1 MVIYEQ
7 FSINSFAQKIE
18 MKFYPLA
25 VIFMLLGIAI
35 MSFNPVKKGFETENS
50 IINAG
55 LTDFKTKLDH
65 LKSDA
70 YRFSDDKISLGDL
83 RKTLKETR
91 NSFKEIEFYVA
102 YHYPEFTKTH
112 LNAAPLFHIEA
123 ASTSSYTLPPE
134 GLQVLDEMIFSDE
147 AEDKKEEIKT
157 ITDFLFNSYANFYL
171 SSVKNGLSKGN
182 NKTLPLRIELIRIY
196 SLGVTGFDTPGSLN
210 ISEETRHA
218 FSGMK
223 NYINDDPYFKNYNT
237 KSADQLLSSGIEY
250 LSTHTDFETFD
261 RIEFYKKYIQPLY
274 KELGSW
280 DGRSDDL
287 KEFSGWNAG
296 NTEFFSSDFLDPY
309 FYTLLKKEE
318 NNEALRKLGKQ
329 IFYDQNLSSNGKMSC
344 ATCHL
349 PENAF
354 TDLKGKS
361 QSNVDGKT
369 VLRNSPTL
377 YNAVFAK
384 RFFYDLRAFYLEQQ
398 AEHVIYNKDEF
409 NTSYENIIKKLK
421 SKPEYKKAFTT
432 AFGKSDI
439 SREHFSKALSSY
451 VASLYS
457 YESDF
462 DQFMRNEKE
471 ISADAKK
478 GFNLFMGKANCATCH
493 FAPNFSGLV
502 PPFFNEN
509 ESEVLGVTAK
519 PINQKP
525 LELDADKGRVN
536 SPVRKENS
544 WIYENSFKTV
554 TVRNIAL
561 TKPYFHN
568 GAFNT
573 LEEVLDFY
581 NEGGGEGLGL
591 KMKNQT
597 LDSEKLNLSKTEIKQ
612 IIAFLNSL
620 TDISKTKVR

>member
-1 MVIYEQ
+1 
-7 FSINSFAQKIE
+7 

-25 VIFMLLGIAI
+25 VLFVILGFAV
-35 MSFNPVKKGFETENS
+35 MSFNPSHKGFKNENS
-50 IINAG
+50 VIHQG
-55 LTDFKTKLDH
+55 LTNFKTSLSQ

-70 YRFSDDKISLGDL
+70 YAFSEDKITLEDL

-123 ASTSSYTLPPE
+123 AGTTSYTLPPE
-134 GLQVLDEMIFSDE
+134 GLQVLDEMVFSDE
-147 AEDKKEEIKT
+147 AEEKKEEIKT
-157 ITDFLFNSYANFYL
+157 ITDFLFNSYASFYL
-171 SSVKNGLSKGN
+171 SSIKNGLSKGN

-210 ISEETRHA
+210 ISEEALHA

-223 NYINDDPYFKNYNT
+223 KYIQDDPYFKNYNT
-237 KSADQLLSSGIEY
+237 EKAGHLFTTGIEY
-250 LSTHTDFETFD
+250 LSGNTDFETFD

-274 KELGSW
+274 QELGSW
-280 DGRSDDL
+280 DGRTDDL
-287 KEFSGWNAG
+287 KEFSGWNPEST
-296 NTEFFSSDFLDPY
+296 NFFSSDFLDPY
-309 FYTLLKKEE
+309 FYTLLRKDED
-318 NNEALRKLGKQ
+318 NEALRNLGQQ
-329 IFYDQNLSSNGKMSC
+329 IFYDQNVSGNGKMSC

-354 TDLKGKS
+354 TDMKS
-361 QSNVDGKT
+361 KSPSNVDGKT

-409 NTSYENIIKKLK
+409 NTSYENIIKKINANPQYK
-421 SKPEYKKAFTT
+421 QAFKKAFKK
-432 AFGKSDI
+432 GNI
-439 SREHFSKALSSY
+439 NRENFSKALSSY

-471 ISADAKK
+471 ISSDAKK

-509 ESEVLGVTAK
+509 ESEVLGITTK
-519 PINQKP
+519 PIDQKP
-525 LELDADKGRVN
+525 LELDTDKGRIN
-536 SPVRKENS
+536 SPVKKENS

-568 GAFNT
+568 GAFST
-573 LEEVLDFY
+573 LEEVMEFY

-597 LDSEKLNLSKTEIKQ
+597 LAADKLNLTPIEVKQ

-620 TDISKTKVR
+620 TDISKTKAK

>member
-1 MVIYEQ
+1 MR
-7 FSINSFAQKIE
+7 
-18 MKFYPLA
+18 FYPFA
-25 VIFMLLGIAI
+25 ALLFLLVFSA
-35 MSFNPVKKGFETENS
+35 MSFNPVDQGVKSEDTFINNGLSEFKNKLEN
-50 IINAG
+50 
-55 LTDFKTKLDH
+55 

-70 YRFSDDKISLGDL
+70 KSFSEDKISLEEL
-83 RKTLKETR
+83 QQSLKNTR

-102 YHYPEFTKTH
+102 FHYPEFTKTH

-123 ASTSSYTLPPE
+123 AGTSAYTLPPE

-147 AEDKKEEIKT
+147 ALEKKDDIKT
-157 ITDFLFNSYANFYL
+157 IADFLYNSYASFYL
-171 SSVKNGLSKGN
+171 STVKNGLSKGN

-210 ISEETRHA
+210 VSDETVHA

-223 NYINDDPYFKNYNT
+223 KYLHDDLYFKNYNIQKADAILTDGINYLT
-237 KSADQLLSSGIEY
+237 KN
-250 LSTHTDFETFD
+250 TDFETFD

-274 KELGSW
+274 EEFGSW
-280 DGRSDDL
+280 DGRTDDL
-287 KEFSGWNAG
+287 KEFSGWNVG
-296 NTEFFSSDFLDPY
+296 NKNFFSSDFLDPY
-309 FYTLLKKEE
+309 FYTLLKKDED
-318 NNEALRKLGKQ
+318 NGDLRKLGKE
-329 IFYDQNLSSNGKMSC
+329 IFYDQNVSNNGKMSC

-354 TDLKGKS
+354 TDLKAKS
-361 QSNVDGKT
+361 PSSMEGKT
-369 VLRNSPTL
+369 VLRNSPSL

-409 NTSYENIIKKLK
+409 NTSYESIIKKLK
-421 SKPEYKKAFTT
+421 TKPEYRKAFKA
-432 AFGKSDI
+432 AFKNGEINK
-439 SREHFSKALSSY
+439 ENFSKALSSY

-462 DQFMRNEKE
+462 DRFMRNEKE
-471 ISADAKK
+471 ISSDAKK

-509 ESEVLGVTAK
+509 ESEVLGITAK
-519 PINQKP
+519 PISQKP
-525 LELDADKGRVN
+525 LELDADQGRIN
-536 SPVRKENS
+536 SPVKKENS

-554 TVRNIAL
+554 TVRNAAL

-573 LEEVLDFY
+573 LEEVMDFY

-591 KMKNQT
+591 KVKNQT
-597 LDSEKLNLSKTEIKQ
+597 LASDKLNLTQTEIKQ

-620 TDISKTKVR
+620 TDVSRK

>member
-1 MVIYEQ
+1 MR
-7 FSINSFAQKIE
+7 
-18 MKFYPLA
+18 FYPFAA
-25 VIFMLLGIAI
+25 VLFLLVFSA
-35 MSFNPVKKGFETENS
+35 MSFNLVDKGVKSEDTFVNKGLSEFKNKLEN
-50 IINAG
+50 
-55 LTDFKTKLDH
+55 

-70 YRFSDDKISLGDL
+70 KSFSEDKISIEELQQS
-83 RKTLKETR
+83 LKNTR

-123 ASTSSYTLPPE
+123 AGTSAYTLPPE

-147 AEDKKEEIKT
+147 ALEKKDDIK
-157 ITDFLFNSYANFYL
+157 IIADFLYNSYASFYL
-171 SSVKNGLSKGN
+171 STVKNGLSKGN

-210 ISEETRHA
+210 VSDETVHA
-218 FSGMK
+218 FSGMQK
-223 NYINDDPYFKNYNT
+223 YLHDDLYFKNYNIQKADAILKEGINYLT
-237 KSADQLLSSGIEY
+237 KN
-250 LSTHTDFETFD
+250 TDFETFD

-274 KELGSW
+274 EEFGSW

-287 KEFSGWNAG
+287 KEFSGWNVG
-296 NTEFFSSDFLDPY
+296 NKNFFSSDFLNPY
-309 FYTLLKKEE
+309 FYTLLKKDED
-318 NNEALRKLGKQ
+318 NGDLRKLGKE
-329 IFYDQNLSSNGKMSC
+329 IFYDRNVSNSGKMSC

-354 TDLKGKS
+354 TDLKAKS
-361 QSNVDGKT
+361 PSNVEGKT
-369 VLRNSPTL
+369 VLRNSPSL

-409 NTSYENIIKKLK
+409 NTSYESIIKKLK
-421 SKPEYKKAFTT
+421 TKPEYRKAFKA
-432 AFGKSDI
+432 AFKNGEINK
-439 SREHFSKALSSY
+439 ENFSKALSSY

-471 ISADAKK
+471 ISSDAKK

-509 ESEVLGVTAK
+509 ESEVLGITAK
-519 PINQKP
+519 PISQKP
-525 LELDADKGRVN
+525 LELDADQGRIN
-536 SPVRKENS
+536 SPVKKENS

-554 TVRNIAL
+554 TVRNAAL

-573 LEEVLDFY
+573 LEEVMDFY

-591 KMKNQT
+591 KVKNQT
-597 LDSEKLNLSKTEIKQ
+597 LASDKLNLTQTEIKQ
-612 IIAFLNSL
+612 IIAFLNAL
-620 TDISKTKVR
+620 TDVSRK

>member
-1 MVIYEQ
+1 MR
-7 FSINSFAQKIE
+7 
-18 MKFYPLA
+18 FYPFA
-25 VIFMLLGIAI
+25 ALLFLLVFSA
-35 MSFNPVKKGFETENS
+35 MSFNPVDQGVKSEDTFINNGLSEFKNKLEN
-50 IINAG
+50 
-55 LTDFKTKLDH
+55 

-70 YRFSDDKISLGDL
+70 KSFSEDKISLEEL
-83 RKTLKETR
+83 QQSLKNTR

-123 ASTSSYTLPPE
+123 AGTSAYTLPPE

-147 AEDKKEEIKT
+147 AIEKKNDIKT
-157 ITDFLFNSYANFYL
+157 IADFLYNSYASFYL
-171 SSVKNGLSKGN
+171 STVKNGLSKGN

-210 ISEETRHA
+210 VSDETVHA
-218 FSGMK
+218 FSGMQK
-223 NYINDDPYFKNYNT
+223 YLHDDLYFKNYNIRKADAILTDGINYLT
-237 KSADQLLSSGIEY
+237 KN
-250 LSTHTDFETFD
+250 TDFETFD
-261 RIEFYKKYIQPLY
+261 RIEFYKKFIQPLY
-274 KELGSW
+274 EEFGSW

-287 KEFSGWNAG
+287 KEFSGWNVG
-296 NTEFFSSDFLDPY
+296 NKNFFSSDFLDPY
-309 FYTLLKKEE
+309 FYTLLKKDED
-318 NNEALRKLGKQ
+318 NGDLRKLGKE
-329 IFYDQNLSSNGKMSC
+329 IFYDQNVSKNGKMSC

-354 TDLKGKS
+354 TDLKAKS
-361 QSNVDGKT
+361 QSNLEGKT
-369 VLRNSPTL
+369 VLRNSPSL

-409 NTSYENIIKKLK
+409 NTSYESIIKKLK
-421 SKPEYKKAFTT
+421 TKPEYRKAFKA
-432 AFGKSDI
+432 AFKNGEINK
-439 SREHFSKALSSY
+439 ENFSKALSSY

-462 DQFMRNEKE
+462 DRFMRNERE
-471 ISADAKK
+471 ISSDAKK

-509 ESEVLGVTAK
+509 ESEVLGITAK
-519 PINQKP
+519 PISQKP
-525 LELDADKGRVN
+525 LELDADQGRIN

-554 TVRNIAL
+554 TVRNAAL

-573 LEEVLDFY
+573 LEEVMDFY

-591 KMKNQT
+591 KVKNQT
-597 LDSEKLNLSKTEIKQ
+597 LASDKLNLTQTEIKQ
-612 IIAFLNSL
+612 IIAFLNVL
-620 TDISKTKVR
+620 TDVSRK

>member
-1 MVIYEQ
+1 
-7 FSINSFAQKIE
+7 
-18 MKFYPLA
+18 MKFYHLA
-25 VIFMLLGIAI
+25 VIFVFLGFAV
-35 MSFNPVKKGFETENS
+35 MSFNPSHKGFKNENS
-50 IINAG
+50 AVFEG
-55 LTDFKTKLDH
+55 LTDFKTRLSQ

-70 YRFSDDKISLGDL
+70 YAFSEDKITVEDL

-123 ASTSSYTLPPE
+123 AGTSSYTLPPE
-134 GLQVLDEMIFSDE
+134 GLQVLDEMVFSDE
-147 AEDKKEEIKT
+147 AQEKKEEIKT
-157 ITDFLFNSYANFYL
+157 ITDFLFNSYASFYL
-171 SSVKNGLSKGN
+171 SSIKNGLSTGN

-210 ISEETRHA
+210 ISEETLHA
-218 FSGMK
+218 FTGMK
-223 NYINDDPYFKNYNT
+223 KYIQDDPYFKNYNT
-237 KSADQLLSSGIEY
+237 EKADRLFSAGISY
-250 LSTHTDFETFD
+250 LSENKDFETFD

-274 KELGSW
+274 EELGTW
-280 DGRSDDL
+280 DGTTDDL
-287 KEFSGWNAG
+287 KEFSGWNPASRS
-296 NTEFFSSDFLDPY
+296 FFSSDFLDPY

-318 NNEALRKLGKQ
+318 DNEALRKLGKQ
-329 IFYDQNLSSNGKMSC
+329 IFYDQNVSGNGKMSC

-354 TDLKGKS
+354 TDLKAKS
-361 QSNVDGKT
+361 QSNIDGKT

-377 YNAVFAK
+377 YNSVFAK

-409 NTSYENIIKKLK
+409 NTSYDNIIKKLN
-421 SKPEYKKAFTT
+421 SNPEYRKAFKI
-432 AFGKSDI
+432 AFKKGNID
-439 SREHFSKALSSY
+439 REDFSKALSSY

-462 DQFMRNEKE
+462 DKFMRNEKE
-471 ISADAKK
+471 ISSDAKK

-519 PINQKP
+519 PIDHKP
-525 LELDADKGRVN
+525 LKLDADKGRIN
-536 SPVRKENS
+536 SPVKKENS
-544 WIYENSFKTV
+544 WIYESSFKTV

-568 GAFNT
+568 GAFNS
-573 LEEVLDFY
+573 LAEVLEFY

-597 LDSEKLNLSKTEIKQ
+597 LAPDKLNLTQTEIKQ

-620 TDISKTKVR
+620 TDISKTKPK

>member
-1 MVIYEQ
+1 
-7 FSINSFAQKIE
+7 
-18 MKFYPLA
+18 MKFYSVPIL
-25 VIFMLLGIAI
+25 ILLLGFAV
-35 MSFNPVKKGFETENS
+35 MSFNPVDKGVESENTM
-50 IINAG
+50 INNG
-55 LTDFKTKLDH
+55 LADFKDKLDH
-65 LKSDA
+65 LKADA
-70 YRFSDDKISLGDL
+70 FLFSEDKISLEQL
-83 RKTLKETR
+83 QESLKNTR

-102 YHYPEFTKTH
+102 YHYPEFTKSK

-123 ASTSSYTLPPE
+123 AGTKAYTLPPE
-134 GLQVLDEMIFSDE
+134 GLQVLDELIFSEE
-147 AEDKKEEIKT
+147 APEQKEEIKS
-157 ITDFLFNSYANFYL
+157 ITNFLYNSYASFYL

-182 NKTLPLRIELIRIY
+182 NRTLPLRIELIRIY
-196 SLGVTGFDTPGSLN
+196 SLGITGFDTPGSLN
-210 ISEETRHA
+210 VSEETAHA
-218 FSGMK
+218 FIGIK
-223 NYINDDPYFKNYNT
+223 KYINDDLYFKSYNVQKANT
-237 KSADQLLSSGIEY
+237 ILTEGIEY
-250 LSTHTDFETFD
+250 LSKNTDFEAFD

-274 KELGSW
+274 EEFGKW

-287 KEFSGWNAG
+287 KEFSGWNVK
-296 NTEFFSSDFLDPY
+296 NKNLFSSDFLDPY

-318 NNEALRKLGKQ
+318 DNADLRKLGKE

-354 TDLKGKS
+354 TDLKAKS
-361 QSNVDGKT
+361 QSNVEGKT
-369 VLRNSPTL
+369 VLRNSPSL

-398 AEHVIYNKDEF
+398 AEHVIYNEDEF
-409 NTSYENIIKKLK
+409 NTSYESIIQKLK
-421 SKPEYKKAFTT
+421 TKKEYKKAFKV
-432 AFGKSDI
+432 AFKNGAMSK
-439 SREHFSKALSSY
+439 ENFSKALSSY

-462 DQFMRNEKE
+462 DKFMRNEKE
-471 ISADAKK
+471 ISSDVKK

-509 ESEVLGVTAK
+509 ESEVLGITQK
-519 PINQKP
+519 PISHKP
-525 LELDADKGRVN
+525 LELDTDKGRVN

-591 KMKNQT
+591 EMKNQT
-597 LDSEKLNLSKTEIKQ
+597 LAPDKLHLTQTEMKQ

-620 TDISKTKVR
+620 TDVSKK

>member
-1 MVIYEQ
+1 
-7 FSINSFAQKIE
+7 

-25 VIFMLLGIAI
+25 VLIFLIGFAF
-35 MSFNPVKKGFETENS
+35 MSFNPVDKGSETENTV
-50 IINAG
+50 INAG
-55 LTDFKTKLDH
+55 LTDFKNQLEQ
-65 LKSDA
+65 LKSDVR
-70 YRFSDDKISLGDL
+70 RFSEDKISLDEL
-83 RKTLKETR
+83 QQSLKNTR

-123 ASTSSYTLPPE
+123 AGTTSYTLPPE
-134 GLQVLDEMIFSDE
+134 GLQVLDELIFSDE
-147 AEDKKEEIKT
+147 AVEKKEEIKT
-157 ITDFLFNSYANFYL
+157 ITDFLYNSYAGFYL
-171 SSVKNGLSKGN
+171 SSVKNGLSTGN

-210 ISEETRHA
+210 VFEEASHA
-218 FSGMK
+218 FAGMK
-223 NYINDDPYFKNYNT
+223 NYIHDDGYFKNYDLL
-237 KSADQLLSSGIEY
+237 KADALLTEGSRY
-250 LSTHTDFETFD
+250 LSENTDFETFD

-274 KELGSW
+274 EEFGKW

-296 NTEFFSSDFLDPY
+296 SKNFFNSDFLNPY

-318 NNEALRKLGKQ
+318 DSPELRKLGKE
-329 IFYDQNLSSNGKMSC
+329 IFFDQGVSDNGKMSC

-349 PENAF
+349 PENGF
-354 TDLKGKS
+354 TDAKS
-361 QSNVDGKT
+361 KSPSNVEGKT
-369 VLRNSPTL
+369 VLRNSPSL

-398 AEHVIYNKDEF
+398 AEHVIYNEDEF
-409 NTSYENIIKKLK
+409 NTSYESIIKKIK
-421 SKPEYKKAFTT
+421 TKPEYKKAFRK
-432 AFGKSDI
+432 AFKNGKI
-439 SREHFSKALSSY
+439 NKENFSKALSSY

-462 DQFMRNEKE
+462 DRFMRNEKD
-471 ISADAKK
+471 ISSDAKK

-509 ESEVLGVTAK
+509 ESEVLGITVK
-519 PINQKP
+519 PIGQKP
-525 LELDADKGRVN
+525 VELDADKGRLN
-536 SPVRKENS
+536 SPVKKENS

-573 LEEVLDFY
+573 LEEVMDFY

-591 KMKNQT
+591 PVKNQT
-597 LDSEKLNLSKTEIKQ
+597 LAADKLNLTKLEIRQ

-620 TDISKTKVR
+620 TDVSRK

>member
-1 MVIYEQ
+1 MRFY
-7 FSINSFAQKIE
+7 SFA
-18 MKFYPLA
+18 A
-25 VIFMLLGIAI
+25 VLFLLVFSA
-35 MSFNPVKKGFETENS
+35 MSFNPVDKGVKSEDTFINNGLSEFKNKLEN
-50 IINAG
+50 
-55 LTDFKTKLDH
+55 LKLDA
-65 LKSDA
+65 KS
-70 YRFSDDKISLGDL
+70 FSEDKISLEEL
-83 RKTLKETR
+83 QKSLKNTR

-123 ASTSSYTLPPE
+123 AGTSAYTLPPE

-147 AEDKKEEIKT
+147 ALEKKDDIKT
-157 ITDFLFNSYANFYL
+157 IADFLYNSYASFYL
-171 SSVKNGLSKGN
+171 STVKNGLSKGN

-196 SLGVTGFDTPGSLN
+196 TLGVTGFDTPGSLN
-210 ISEETRHA
+210 VSDETVHA
-218 FSGMK
+218 FSGMQK
-223 NYINDDPYFKNYNT
+223 YLHDDPYFKNYNIQKANEILTDGINYLT
-237 KSADQLLSSGIEY
+237 KN
-250 LSTHTDFETFD
+250 TDFETFD

-274 KELGSW
+274 EEFGSW
-280 DGRSDDL
+280 DGRTDDL
-287 KEFSGWNAG
+287 KEFSGWNVG
-296 NTEFFSSDFLDPY
+296 NKNFFSSDFLDPY

-318 NNEALRKLGKQ
+318 DNGDLRKLGKE
-329 IFYDQNLSSNGKMSC
+329 IFYDQNVSNNGKMSC

-354 TDLKGKS
+354 TDLKAKS
-361 QSNVDGKT
+361 PSNVEGKT
-369 VLRNSPTL
+369 VLRNSPSL

-409 NTSYENIIKKLK
+409 NTSYESIIKKLK
-421 SKPEYKKAFTT
+421 TKPEYRKAFKA
-432 AFGKSDI
+432 AFKNGEINK
-439 SREHFSKALSSY
+439 ENFSKALSSY

-462 DQFMRNEKE
+462 DRFMRNERE
-471 ISADAKK
+471 ISSDAKK

-519 PINQKP
+519 PISQKP
-525 LELDADKGRVN
+525 LELDADQGRIN
-536 SPVRKENS
+536 SPVKKENS
-544 WIYENSFKTV
+544 WIYEKSFKTV
-554 TVRNIAL
+554 TVRNAAL

-573 LEEVLDFY
+573 LEEVMDFY
-581 NEGGGEGLGL
+581 NEGGGEGLSL
-591 KMKNQT
+591 QVKNQT
-597 LDSEKLNLSKTEIKQ
+597 LASDKLNLSQTEIKQ

-620 TDISKTKVR
+620 TDVSRK

>member
-1 MVIYEQ
+1 MLG
-7 FSINSFAQKIE
+7 FA
-18 MKFYPLA
+18 
-25 VIFMLLGIAI
+25 V
-35 MSFNPVKKGFETENS
+35 MSFNPSRKGFKNENS
-50 IINAG
+50 TIHRG
-55 LTDFKTKLDH
+55 LTDFKTRLSQ

-70 YRFSDDKISLGDL
+70 YLFSENKITLEDL
-83 RKTLKETR
+83 RKTLRETR

-123 ASTSSYTLPPE
+123 AGTTSYTLPPE
-134 GLQVLDEMIFSDE
+134 GLQVLDEMVFSDE
-147 AEDKKEEIKT
+147 ANEKKDEIKA
-157 ITDFLFNSYANFYL
+157 ITDFLFNSYASFYL
-171 SSVKNGLSKGN
+171 SSMKNGISKGN

-210 ISEETRHA
+210 ISEEAEHA
-218 FSGMK
+218 FTGMK
-223 NYINDDPYFKNYNT
+223 KYIQDDSYFKNYNT
-237 KSADQLLSSGIEY
+237 EKANLLFTAGIRY
-250 LSTHTDFETFD
+250 LSENKDFETFD
-261 RIEFYKKYIQPLY
+261 RIEFYKKFIQPLY
-274 KELGSW
+274 QELGSW
-280 DGRSDDL
+280 DGRADDL
-287 KEFSGWNAG
+287 KEFSGWNPAST
-296 NTEFFSSDFLDPY
+296 NFFSSDFLDPY
-309 FYTLLKKEE
+309 FYTLLKNDED
-318 NNEALRKLGKQ
+318 NEALRKLGKQ
-329 IFYDQNLSSNGKMSC
+329 IFYDQNVSGNGKMSC

-354 TDLKGKS
+354 TDLKSKS
-361 QSNVDGKT
+361 PSNVNGKT

-409 NTSYENIIKKLK
+409 NTSYDNIIKKLNAN
-421 SKPEYKKAFTT
+421 PEYKKAFKI
-432 AFGKSDI
+432 AFKKGNI
-439 SREHFSKALSSY
+439 NRENFSKALSSY

-471 ISADAKK
+471 ISSDAKK

-519 PINQKP
+519 PVSYKP
-525 LELDADKGRVN
+525 LELDADKGRIN
-536 SPVRKENS
+536 SPVKKENS

-568 GAFNT
+568 GTFGT
-573 LEEVLDFY
+573 LEEVLEFY

-591 KMKNQT
+591 KINNQT
-597 LDSEKLNLSKTEIKQ
+597 LAADKLNLTPKEIKQ

-620 TDISKTKVR
+620 TDISKVKAR

>member
-1 MVIYEQ
+1 
-7 FSINSFAQKIE
+7 
-18 MKFYPLA
+18 MKFYSLI
-25 VIFMLLGIAI
+25 VLFVLLGFAV
-35 MSFNPVKKGFETENS
+35 MSFNPSHKGFKNENS
-50 IINAG
+50 VIHEG
-55 LTDFKTKLDH
+55 LSDFKTRLSQ

-70 YRFSDDKISLGDL
+70 YGFSENKITLEDL

-123 ASTSSYTLPPE
+123 AGTTSYTLPPE
-134 GLQVLDEMIFSDE
+134 GLQVLDELVFSDE
-147 AEDKKEEIKT
+147 AETKKEEIKT
-157 ITDFLFNSYANFYL
+157 IADFLFNSYSSFYL
-171 SSVKNGLSKGN
+171 SSLKNGLSKGS

-210 ISEETRHA
+210 ISEETLHA

-223 NYINDDPYFKNYNT
+223 KYIQDDPYFKNYNT
-237 KSADQLLSSGIEY
+237 EKADQLFSAGITY
-250 LSTHTDFETFD
+250 LSENKEFETFD

-274 KELGSW
+274 RELGSW
-280 DGRSDDL
+280 DGRTDDL
-287 KEFSGWNAG
+287 KEFSGWNPG
-296 NTEFFSSDFLDPY
+296 SKDFFSSDFLDPY
-309 FYTLLKKEE
+309 FYTLLKKDED
-318 NNEALRKLGKQ
+318 NEALRKLGKQ
-329 IFYDQNLSSNGKMSC
+329 IFYDQNVSGNGKMSC

-354 TDLKGKS
+354 TDLKSKS
-361 QSNVDGKT
+361 PSNVDGKT

-409 NTSYENIIKKLK
+409 NTSYDNIIKKINVD
-421 SKPEYKKAFTT
+421 PEYKKAFKK
-432 AFGKSDI
+432 AFKKGNI
-439 SREHFSKALSSY
+439 NRENFSKALSSY

-462 DQFMRNEKE
+462 DKFMRSEKE
-471 ISADAKK
+471 ISDDAKK

-509 ESEVLGVTAK
+509 ESEVLGVTK
-519 PINQKP
+519 RPIDQKP
-525 LELDADKGRVN
+525 VEIDADKGRIN
-536 SPVRKENS
+536 SPVKKENS

-568 GAFNT
+568 GAFNS
-573 LEEVLDFY
+573 LEEVLEFY

-597 LDSEKLNLSKTEIKQ
+597 LAPDKLNLTQTEIKQ
-612 IIAFLNSL
+612 VIAFLNSL
-620 TDISKTKVR
+620 TDISNK

>member
-1 MVIYEQ
+1 
-7 FSINSFAQKIE
+7 

-25 VIFMLLGIAI
+25 VLIFLIGFAF
-35 MSFNPVKKGFETENS
+35 MSFNPVDEGSETENTV
-50 IINAG
+50 IHAG
-55 LTDFKTKLDH
+55 LTDFKNQLEQ
-65 LKSDA
+65 LKSDVR
-70 YRFSDDKISLGDL
+70 RFSEDKISLDEL
-83 RKTLKETR
+83 QQSLKNTR

-112 LNAAPLFHIEA
+112 LNAAPLFHVEA
-123 ASTSSYTLPPE
+123 AGTTSYTLPPE
-134 GLQVLDEMIFSDE
+134 GLQVLDELIFSDE
-147 AEDKKEEIKT
+147 AVEKKEEIKT
-157 ITDFLFNSYANFYL
+157 ITDFLYNSYAGFYL
-171 SSVKNGLSKGN
+171 SSVKNGLSTGN

-196 SLGVTGFDTPGSLN
+196 SLGITGFDTPGSLN
-210 ISEETRHA
+210 VSEEASHA
-218 FSGMK
+218 FAGMK
-223 NYINDDPYFKNYNT
+223 NYIHDDGYFKNYNLL
-237 KSADQLLSSGIEY
+237 KADALLTEGSRY
-250 LSTHTDFETFD
+250 LAENTDFETFD

-274 KELGSW
+274 EEFGKW
-280 DGRSDDL
+280 DGSSDDL

-296 NTEFFSSDFLDPY
+296 SKNFFSSDFLNPY

-318 NNEALRKLGKQ
+318 DSPELRKLGKE
-329 IFYDQNLSSNGKMSC
+329 IFFDQGVSDNGKMSC

-354 TDLKGKS
+354 TDAKS
-361 QSNVDGKT
+361 KSPSNVEGKT
-369 VLRNSPTL
+369 VLRNSPSL

-398 AEHVIYNKDEF
+398 AEHVIYNEDEF
-409 NTSYENIIKKLK
+409 NTSYESIIKKIK
-421 SKPEYKKAFTT
+421 TKPEYKKAFRK
-432 AFGKSDI
+432 AFKNGKI
-439 SREHFSKALSSY
+439 SKENFSKALSSY

-462 DQFMRNEKE
+462 DRFMRNEKD
-471 ISADAKK
+471 ISSDAKK

-509 ESEVLGVTAK
+509 ESEVLGITAK
-519 PINQKP
+519 PIGQKP
-525 LELDADKGRVN
+525 VELDADKGRLN
-536 SPVRKENS
+536 SPVKKENS

-568 GAFNT
+568 GAFDT
-573 LEEVLDFY
+573 LEEVMDFY

-591 KMKNQT
+591 PVKNQT
-597 LDSEKLNLSKTEIKQ
+597 LAPDKLNLTKPEIRQ

-620 TDISKTKVR
+620 TDVSRK